1 MLNELELEPWLIGK
15 QLRHS
20 DDGTLV
26 VERYGHPTREGDRAH
41 PPPYGDNLRP
51 LAPVSG
57 DSRGTG
63 ARDCGLDRDVRRVDP
78 SGRATVTGDG
88 STAAGDAI
96 LTGRLTAAGAPDPS
110 FGTAGNGRVVIPGA
124 AATKTRRAAPWPG
137 VLARRSPAQ
146 RRDRTFPEVGL
157 PS

>member
-1 MLNELELEPWLIGK
+1 
-15 QLRHS
+15 LRHS

-110 FGTAGNGRVVIPGA
+110 FGTADNGRVVIPGTSGDQDTTCGA
-124 AATKTRRAAPWPG
+124 VARGAPP
-137 VLARRSPAQ
+137 VEA
-146 RRDRTFPEVGL
+146 L
-157 PS
+157 PSGVTGHSRGRPAVVRRLIHLSIPSFR